1 MTRNGWIGRASLG
14 TLGWVA
20 VVVINLPVLLVFL
33 GSFQSTSDII
43 SASSI
48 IPRSLTLGNYVTV
61 FERTPFLTYLTNSVV
76 IAAGTMVLSV
86 GLSLL
91 SGYALSRFKSPL
103 LSTFSYAL
111 FVVQMFPVVL
121 VLIPVFPVFRI
132 LGLINTPI
140 PVILIYTV
148 FNLPFV
154 TWMARSYFDTIP
166 AEIEEAALIDGC
178 DRLGTLWRI
187 IIPLSGPG
195 VAVVAV
201 FSFLGAFNEF
211 FVASVFL
218 RTDRSLTVP
227 VGIQMFVQQYSTDW
241 GNLMAGCVLMM
252 IPTLLLFSFAQK
264 YIVHGAVTGGVKG

>member
-1 MTRNGWIGRASLG
+1 MKAPGWIARLSLG
-14 TLGWVA
+14 GGAWLA
-20 VVVINLPVLLVFL
+20 VLLINVPVLLVVL
-33 GSFQSTSDII
+33 GSFQSTSQIVS
-43 SASSI
+43 SAGI
-48 IPRSLTLGNYVTV
+48 IPTSLTLDNYHTV
-61 FERTPFLTYLTNSVV
+61 FERTPFFTYLANSMV
-76 IAAGTMVLSV
+76 IGIGTMALSV

-91 SGYALSRFKSPL
+91 AGYALSRFKSPL
-103 LSTFSYAL
+103 LTIFAYAL
-111 FVVQMFPVVL
+111 FVVQMFPVIL
-121 VLIPVFPVFRI
+121 VLIPLFPVFRG
-132 LGLINTPI
+132 LGAINTPI
-140 PVILIYTV
+140 PVIVIYTV

-166 AEIEEAALIDGC
+166 VEIEEAALIDGC
-178 DRLGTLWRI
+178 SRLETLWRI

-218 RTDRSLTVP
+218 RTDKSLTVP

-264 YIVHGAVTGGVKG
+264 YIVHGAVAGGVKG